1 LPDGTQAQARNNR
14 GTLQVDGTSPV
25 IRPYEV
31 IVWMQSTPRAV
42 LLDSKPLP
50 LLSGA
55 NAHRPEIGWW
65 FDTLTHQLHA
75 VYLAEQ
81 FHLEVS
87 GGTL

>member
-1 LPDGTQAQARNNR
+1 
-14 GTLQVDGTSPV
+14 VDGTSPA

-31 IVWMQSTPRAV
+31 IVWMRSAPRAV
-42 LLDSKPLP
+42 MLDSKPLP
-50 LLSGA
+50 LLSDA
-55 NAHRPEIGWW
+55 NGHKPEIGWR

-75 VYLAEQ
+75 VFLAEQ